1 VRGSPRALLGSP
13 ERRVGLFVVVAFA
26 LLMWGTLRIRGAPDW
41 FQPEGFELIARFGD
55 VSGLALESDVVIA
68 GVEVGRVSDI
78 SLERGAARVVLRI
91 DSPGLEIPN
100 DSEVSVR
107 SRGLLGERVL
117 EIVLGSSERAL
128 PSGGVLTRTQSATD
142 VDQFIDR
149 LSNVAAD
156 AQEISASFRNALG
169 GPSGEETVREIVG
182 NLRDLT
188 RDMSSVVADNAS
200 RVERVVTNLDAFSSD
215 LAALT
220 DENRAAVH
228 ATVANLQRSSSRL
241 ADALERVAVVSERM
255 EQGEGTIGRFITD
268 DAVYVE
274 VDGALAEARA
284 ALREVRRAA
293 EETQEQIPSTIL
305 LSIFG
310 SLF

>member
-1 VRGSPRALLGSP
+1 VRGPSGALLGSP
-13 ERRVGLFVVVAFA
+13 ERRVGLFVLAAFA

-41 FQPEGFELIARFGD
+41 LGPESVELIARFSD
-55 VSGLALESDVVIA
+55 VSGLALDSDVVIA

-91 DSPGLEIPN
+91 DSADLAIPV
-100 DSEVSVR
+100 DSRVSVR

-117 EIVLGSSERAL
+117 EIALGRSERSL

-169 GPSGEETVREIVG
+169 GPAGEETVREIIG
-182 NLRDLT
+182 NLRNLT
-188 RDMSSVVADNAS
+188 STLSSVVADNAD

-215 LAALT
+215 LASLT

-241 ADALERVAVVSERM
+241 ADALERVAAVSERM
-255 EQGEGTIGRFITD
+255 EQGEGTLGRFVTD
-268 DAVYVE
+268 DAVYEE